1 MRFDTTL
8 FYRVGDPYPW
18 ETPFDEMHRT
28 VELADEL
35 GFTGLRLA
43 EHHFAWDGWYRSGS
57 NPLLLGAD
65 RARYSD
71 RPRFGQCGLIAPDWH
86 PIRLAE
92 DIATFDRMTRGRVDI
107 GVAPGID
114 GRACGNFHPAGDRRD
129 PDLNRA
135 LYNENV
141 EILLKALTREA
152 WSHEG
157 RFHTFPA
164 PGWAE
169 ANPMAHDPRFHDE
182 NGEVVKLRIEPGPHR
197 KPRPPMWS
205 MAESAAS
212 NEWHARMGIGAMRQ
226 HLSVGRIRQN
236 WEAYAAAAGEAH
248 GREFAIGEDVAI
260 MRTIH
265 LAETDE
271 EAVGAGRRAADRMG
285 QRQRLPHARGP
296 GARRG
301 ARRRRHGA
309 RRLQLQHEARPHHR
323 RFARNGGPQDRT
335 PRATS
340 SAAGTSP
347 SSSTRPASASTGSRP
362 AFASS
367 RSARRPGS
375 RTDDGSVFGRPSIRQ
390 PPL

>member
-1 MRFDTTL
+1 MRFDATL

-18 ETPFDEMHRT
+18 ETLFDEMHRT

-35 GFTGLRLA
+35 GFTGLWLA
-43 EHHFAWDGWYRSGS
+43 ERHFAWDGWYRSGS

-114 GRACGNFHPAGDRRD
+114 SRACGNFHPTGDRRD
-129 PDLNRA
+129 PDLDRA

-205 MAESAAS
+205 MASRWRRPNGTRGWGSAPCASTSRWAAS
-212 NEWHARMGIGAMRQ
+212 
-226 HLSVGRIRQN
+226 GRT
-236 WEAYAAAAGEAH
+236 GKP
-248 GREFAIGEDVAI
+248 
-260 MRTIH
+260 T
-265 LAETDE
+265 
-271 EAVGAGRRAADRMG
+271 
-285 QRQRLPHARGP
+285 PP
-296 GARRG
+296 P
-301 ARRRRHGA
+301 
-309 RRLQLQHEARPHHR
+309 ARPMAGSSPS
-323 RFARNGGPQDRT
+323 AR
-335 PRATS
+335 
-340 SAAGTSP
+340 TSP
-347 SSSTRPASASTGSRP
+347 SCA
-362 AFASS
+362 
-367 RSARRPGS
+367 RSISRRPTRRRSGPRVERLTGWAS
-375 RTDDGSVFGRPSIRQ
+375 GNVYRMREVLALDEELDDGDMALGAFDFNMKHDLIIVGSPETAVRKIERPRDELGRRHIALFLNAPGLGFDRVQ
-390 PPL
+390 AGLRLFAERAMPRFAD